1 MVSRSMI
8 STMSASRITSRVAL
22 PSAIEGRSR
31 RVSSR
36 CSIVGSPGAFASGI
50 RRSSQPAATPVR
62 GRKTSASARLKRV
75 WKSAI
80 WRAGSL
86 SRRAMPSAARRRTRS
101 AASAPASRNRKLPNS
116 TRFAAAGA
124 RSDRP
129 IGISPEPMLAP
140 STSAIPSG
148 ADSIAAEV
156 SEITSSTIATLE
168 WNSQVRSAPT
178 MTARIGSSPRRW
190 STSVRTSLPRK
201 PWLAATT
208 IPSDRI
214 ISARPM
220 TMRPTC
226 CTVAFSNAMKAITPA
241 MSSTGTRPE
250 RSKARACTTRVEPT
264 SAPSITASAAESA
277 ISPRSANDTTMSPVA
292 DELCTALATPMPA
305 RQARSGLA
313 VACATARR
321 KRSPK
326 ARSTPVRTIRVAQ
339 SRSAMPPRRLRRTV
353 WPATVAEC
361 LAGLPLRALIQGHC
375 ASPDRE
381 SQRKTPA
388 IPRLFVGFLPLYHPL
403 MRRVVAEAPD
413 PAWAGHDIQVIEAV
427 AVRRA
432 DRVVAPRHEHDVAVL
447 DRHRLVERAVVGV
460 DALDGVALGR
470 VEAVVIG
477 LLEERLVRQR
487 VAVMLVRRIA
497 RPMARRRDDL
507 DDEEAVRRLGLGD
520 VLDVAGVRA
529 GAARETLDRVRPD
542 EPRRVGAAARA
553 RADRK
558 LERGRRRGAPG
569 RARRHVDRGR
579 LALEGRHPAADLAKA
594 LAVDLDPRFAGDE
607 DEAGLALAGR
617 RRCRFPRREPVDLES
632 DIGPAGALGRDLM
645 DAAAAGGGLEEKLR
659 HRAHASPAASR

>member
-1 MVSRSMI
+1 MI

-31 RVSSR
+31 SVSSR

-86 SRRAMPSAARRRTRS
+86 SSRAMPSAARRRTRS

-116 TRFAAAGA
+116 TRFAAAGE

-178 MTARIGSSPRRW
+178 ITARIGSSPRRW
-190 STSVRTSLPRK
+190 STRARTSLPRK

-226 CTVAFSNAMKAITPA
+226 CTVAFSTAMKAITPA

-339 SRSAMPPRRLRRTV
+339 SRSAM
-353 WPATVAEC
+353 
-361 LAGLPLRALIQGHC
+361 PLRALIQGHC

-487 VAVMLVRRIA
+487 VAVILVRRIA

-507 DDEEAVRRLGLGD
+507 DDEEAVRRLGLGQD